1 MSTAESDS
9 LNPTITGRCFHFDL
23 VKGSLI
29 ETQDDT
35 VGKFL
40 FADPM
45 TGEITPEPKESNEP
59 CSYKMDDAYYV
70 YVGKYSLK
78 ARLFSIKNRK
88 MLMMSTG
95 TDEVAV
101 PISKL
106 LSIVK
111 ITRKDSD
118 PNGVTLTFYSSF
130 KKFNLSGCTLDM
142 FVTLTDSL
150 NADNVWED
158 VYEDDDEDEN
168 DDEDEDQDEDDENDD
183 DENGK
188 LNIISFIQKLLFGEV
203 KGEGTN

>member
-111 ITRKDSD
+111 ITRKED
-118 PNGVTLTFYSSF
+118 TLTFYSSF

-158 VYEDDDEDEN
+158 VYEDQ
-168 DDEDEDQDEDDENDD
+168 DEDQDEKDEDEKDDENENDD
-183 DENGK
+183 DEDGK

-203 KGEGTN
+203 KGEN